1 MYEHGEDKDHGLW
14 PQSEP
19 SEKNLERIRGVCQTG
34 VGRNAVFCGGCL
46 SWIHKKCRGIKF
58 SCAGCLGKARPID
71 GRLVKEVLVD
81 DETVEAV
88 PEFCYLRGMLS
99 AGRGCELAAVTCAA
113 NRLRA
118 SFVNYSLSTPIAI
131 CNV

>member
-46 SWIHKKCRGIKF
+46 SWIHKKCSGIKF

-71 GRLVKEVLVD
+71 GRLVMEVLVD

-88 PEFCYLRGMLS
+88 PEFCYLRDMLS
-99 AGRGCELAAVTCAA
+99 AGGGCELAAVTCCK
-113 NRLRA
+113 
-118 SFVNYSLSTPIAI
+118 SV
-131 CNV
+131 